1 MATLEMKFLRS
12 DSGAML
18 SSVDVDFAVDV
29 VAGAKA
35 EVPLA
40 KRQRTETDDDRLYMV
55 NEVFVFVWRII
66 LRVYFCCRR
75 GVGIRRRR
83 RGRAREVLSLWGLWS
98 IELMA
103 GWQFRVES
111 VEYGRY

>member
-12 DSGAML
+12 DSGDML

-35 EVPLA
+35 EAPLT
-40 KRQRTETDDDRLYMV
+40 RRHRTDTDDDRLYMV

-83 RGRAREVLSLWGLWS
+83 RSGEVVTLWG
-98 IELMA
+98 
-103 GWQFRVES
+103 F
-111 VEYGRY
+111 GRLS